1 MIHNY
6 SDRHEA
12 PFVAVNCGAIPGELA
27 ASLLFGH
34 AKGAF
39 TGADTARQ
47 GYFDLA
53 KGGTLFLDEIGT
65 LPYSVQSVLLRVLQ
79 EKHVHT
85 CRGQQGKTCGCK
97 NSCGH
102 ERGYSQSHSGKTL
115 P

>member
-1 MIHNY
+1 MKTGKTGRSIRYVGTDIGGNGTGKESVARMIHNY

-53 KGGTLFLDEIGT
+53 KE
-65 LPYSVQSVLLRVLQ
+65 
-79 EKHVHT
+79 
-85 CRGQQGKTCGCK
+85 
-97 NSCGH
+97 GH
-102 ERGYSQSHSGKTL
+102 CSWMK
-115 P
+115 